1 MTRYL
6 DLAEYLWLAEQVT
19 GISAEVLAA
28 SSRIE
33 LADSALHAPMAGF
46 GDEDFYPDIVDKAA
60 VLCWRL
66 ARNHPLPDG
75 NKRAAWA
82 SLVVFIDFNGGRW
95 DPDPPDVDDAEQTML
110 AVAAGEI
117 NEPAFAAWIRQRVVF
132 EGEAEAQPTR

>member
-6 DLAEYLWLAEQVT
+6 TLAEYLWLSEQVT
-19 GISAEVLAA
+19 GISADVL
-28 SSRIE
+28 SQSGRIE
-33 LADSALHAPMAGF
+33 LADSALHAPMSGF
-46 GDEDFYPDIVDKAA
+46 GNEDFYPDLTDKAA

-82 SLVVFIDFNGGRW
+82 SLVMFVDLNGGRW
-95 DPDPPDVDDAEQTML
+95 EPDPPEVDDAERTML

-117 NEPAFAAWIRQRVVF
+117 DEQALAAWIRQRVVF
-132 EGEAEAQPTR
+132 Q

>member
-117 NEPAFAAWIRQRVVF
+117 DEPASAAWIRQRVVF
-132 EGEAEAQPTR
+132 EGDAKAQPTR